1 MTMDMRALSKLT
13 RGLACLALLT
23 AAVAGVQAQTVY
35 RIVGPDG
42 KVSFSDQPPPP
53 LAPGRASVAN
63 TAAASGRSTSAGLPY
78 ELQQVVQRF
87 PVTLYTAPDCV
98 PCGAARNLLVS
109 RGVPFTERTIT
120 TNEDIDALKRI
131 SGEGNLPFGTI
142 GGQQLKGY
150 SDVEW
155 TQYLDA
161 AAYPKTS
168 QLPPSY
174 RAPSPAPLVAAKPI
188 EAPAPRAAGT
198 AAAPGNAAPGNAAPV
213 NAPPANVRSNTNPG
227 GIQF

>member
-1 MTMDMRALSKLT
+1 MQLPRPLPLSKTLL
-13 RGLACLALLT
+13 LAAALALVGS
-23 AAVAGVQAQTVY
+23 AAIAQTVY

-53 LAPGRASVAN
+53 SAPARSSVATPGRATGGS
-63 TAAASGRSTSAGLPY
+63 SGTGLPY
-78 ELQQVVQRF
+78 ELQQVARQF
-87 PVTLYTAPDCV
+87 PVTLYTAADCN
-98 PCGAARNLLVS
+98 PCAAARNLLVS

-120 TNEDIDALKRI
+120 SNEDIDALRRI

-142 GGQQLKGY
+142 GGQQLKGF

-168 QLPPSY
+168 QLPPTY
-174 RAPSPAPLVAAKPI
+174 RAAPPTPLVAVR
-188 EAPAPRAAGT
+188 PAETPSAQQ
-198 AAAPGNAAPGNAAPV
+198 PSV
-213 NAPPANVRSNTNPG
+213 NAPAAQNSPQPQGPSNSNPT

>member
-1 MTMDMRALSKLT
+1 MTMDMRALSKPS
-13 RGLACLALLT
+13 RAAACLGLLAL
-23 AAVAGVQAQTVY
+23 AMAGAQAQTVY

-53 LAPGRASVAN
+53 SAPGRASVAN
-63 TAAASGRSTSAGLPY
+63 TPAASGRGAGAGLPY
-78 ELQQVVQRF
+78 ALQQVVQRF

-161 AAYPKTS
+161 ADYPKTS
-168 QLPPSY
+168 QLPGSY
-174 RAPSPAPLVAAKPI
+174 RAPPPMPLVAAKPVD
-188 EAPAPRAAGT
+188 APSPQAAGT
-198 AAAPGNAAPGNAAPV
+198 APVTAPV
-213 NAPPANVRSNTNPG
+213 NAPPANQRSTSNPA

>member
-1 MTMDMRALSKLT
+1 MHLPTLSKITLT
-13 RGLACLALLT
+13 AACLALLT
-23 AAVAGVQAQTVY
+23 IAGQGASAQTVY

-53 LAPGRASVAN
+53 AAAGKASVS
-63 TAAASGRSTSAGLPY
+63 TGGRAASGASAGAGLPY
-78 ELQQVVQRF
+78 ELQQIVRRF
-87 PVTLYTAPDCV
+87 PVTLYTAPDCN
-98 PCGAARNLLVS
+98 PCAAARNLLVS
-109 RGVPFTERTIT
+109 RGVPFSERTIT

-131 SGEGNLPFGTI
+131 SGESNLPFGTI
-142 GGQQLKGY
+142 GGQQLKGF

-168 QLPPSY
+168 QLPPTY
-174 RAPSPAPLVAAKPI
+174 RAPAATPLVAAKPLD
-188 EAPAPRAAGT
+188 AP
-198 AAAPGNAAPGNAAPV
+198 AAAPSGNASPAAQADQQPR
-213 NAPPANVRSNTNPG
+213 NAPSNTNPA